1 VTNSSL
7 VDLISEALIA
17 GLPHP
22 GDPASGSEPHAIIL
36 PVFNTV
42 GQPPEIV
49 EQTAGMARSLAE
61 SIVFLIEH
69 KGMSVV
75 DTAELDRLR
84 ATYDPARE
92 RRTISVYC
100 RCDAANPLMMLN
112 VTDSPKVIIDGR
124 TLLSGFRTKPI
135 DCPHREVS

>member
-1 VTNSSL
+1 MTNSSL
-7 VDLISEALIA
+7 ADLISQALVT

-22 GDPASGSEPHAIIL
+22 GNPEDGSQPHAIVL

-61 SIVFLIEH
+61 AIVFLIKEN
-69 KGMSVV
+69 GMSVV
-75 DTAELDRLR
+75 DTAELKSLR
-84 ATYDPARE
+84 DTYEPTRGQ
-92 RRTISVYC
+92 RIVSVHC
-100 RCDAANPLMMLN
+100 RCNTADPLLMLS
-112 VTDSPKVIIDGR
+112 VTDSPQVIIDGR
-124 TLLSGFRTKPI
+124 SLLSGFRTKST

>member
-1 VTNSSL
+1 MTNQPL
-7 VDLISEALIA
+7 VDFISQGLIN

-22 GDPASGSEPHAIIL
+22 GDPDDGSQPHAIIL

-61 SIVFLIEH
+61 AIAFLIEE

-75 DTAELDRLR
+75 DTTELNSLR
-84 ATYDPARE
+84 TSYDPAKG
-92 RRTISVYC
+92 RRIVSVHC
-100 RCDAANPLMMLN
+100 QCDTALLMLS
-112 VTDSPKVIIDGR
+112 VTDGPKVVVDGGA
-124 TLLSGFRTKPI
+124 LLSGFRTKHI
-135 DCPHREVS
+135 DCPHGEVS